1 MLASVELAAHFVI
14 FSFPAADAHDP
25 FVDFIPKGPVT
36 TGALAQ
42 EQGFKSDV
50 RCLMT
55 LQDVHKGC
63 VQLLEF
69 RHGNRAHIDGKFHI
83 RRNGIDR
90 ASPLMVPTLYV
101 VFGVWGTRRP

>member
-1 MLASVELAAHFVI
+1 MAHTKGHGRQSSGKGNVGIGRTCRPFRH

-90 ASPLMVPTLYV
+90 ASP
-101 VFGVWGTRRP
+101 